1 MAAPQVDLSIEL
13 AGLSLAN
20 PVLVASGT
28 FGYGT
33 EYDELVDV
41 GRLGGICTK
50 AVTLEPR
57 VGNPPPRICETPAG
71 MLNAIGL
78 QNPGV
83 EVFID
88 EKMPALRE
96 FGVPVIVNIAGE
108 SVADYVSLAQRL
120 SDCPD
125 IAALELNLSCPNVKR
140 GGMQFGIDG
149 ELTERVVA
157 AVREVTELPL
167 IAKLS
172 PNVTD
177 IVTIARAAR
186 DGGAD
191 ALALINTLLAV
202 SIDIKRRQPMLAN
215 VTGGLSGPAI
225 RPVAVRMVWEVAQA
239 VDLPI
244 IGMGGITSVGDA
256 LQFIMAGATAVAVGT
271 ANFVEPDVAVRI
283 INDLEDFC
291 QQAGVARVTDL
302 IGAAHSSSDAEGLQ

>member
-1 MAAPQVDLSIEL
+1 MAAPQVDLSVQL
-13 AGLSLAN
+13 AGLTLAN

-33 EYDELVDV
+33 EYGELVDV
-41 GRLGGICTK
+41 GRLGGLCTK

-57 VGNPPPRICETPAG
+57 AGSPPPRICETPAG

-83 EVFID
+83 EVFIS

-96 FGVPVIVNIAGE
+96 FGVPIIVNIAGE
-108 SVADYVSLAQRL
+108 SAAEYVSLARRF
-120 SDCPD
+120 SDCAD

-149 ELTERVVA
+149 ELTKRVVA
-157 AVREVTELPL
+157 AVRKTTELPL

-177 IVTIARAAR
+177 IVSVAQAAC

-191 ALALINTLLAV
+191 ALSLINTLV
-202 SIDIKRRQPMLAN
+202 GMSIDIQQRRPMLAN

-239 VDLPI
+239 VDFPV
-244 IGMGGITSVGDA
+244 IGMGGITSAADA
-256 LQFIMAGATAVAVGT
+256 LEFIMAGATAVAVGT
-271 ANFVEPDVAVRI
+271 ANFVKPDVAVRI
-283 INDLEDFC
+283 IDDLEEFC
-291 QQAGVARVTDL
+291 QQAGVAHVADL
-302 IGAAHSSSDAEGLQ
+302 IGAAHSGSEAEGLQ

>member
-1 MAAPQVDLSIEL
+1 MAVPPADLSVEL

-33 EYDELVDV
+33 EYAELVDV
-41 GRLGGICTK
+41 GHLGGIVTK
-50 AVTLEPR
+50 GITLEPR
-57 VGNPPPRICETPAG
+57 AGNPPPRIRETPAG

-83 EVFID
+83 EAFIR
-88 EKMPALRE
+88 EKLPTLCE

-108 SVADYVSLAQRL
+108 SIDDYVALAERL
-120 SDCPD
+120 SECEG
-125 IAALELNLSCPNVKR
+125 IAALELNLSCPNVKQ
-140 GGMQFGIDG
+140 GGMHFGIDC
-149 ELTERVVA
+149 ELTQTVVA

-167 IAKLS
+167 ITKLS

-177 IVTIARAAR
+177 IAEIGRAAR
-186 DGGAD
+186 DGGSD
-191 ALALINTLLAV
+191 ILSLINTLLGMT
-202 SIDIKRRQPMLAN
+202 IDIQQRRPVLAN

-225 RPVAVRMVWEVAQA
+225 QPVALRMVWELAQA

-244 IGMGGITSVGDA
+244 IGMGGITSAADA

-271 ANFVEPDVAVRI
+271 ANFVDPGVTGRI
-283 INDLEDFC
+283 IKGLEAFC
-291 QQAGVARVTDL
+291 EERGVARIADL
-302 IGAAHSSSDAEGLQ
+302 VGAAHSKESR

>member
-1 MAAPQVDLSIEL
+1 MAAPQVDLSVEL

-33 EYDELVDV
+33 EYADLVNIS
-41 GRLGGICTK
+41 RLGGICTK
-50 AVTLEPR
+50 TVTLEPR
-57 VGNPPPRICETPAG
+57 AGNPPPRICETPAG

-83 EVFID
+83 DVFIS

-96 FGVPVIVNIAGE
+96 LGVPIIVNIAGE
-108 SVADYVSLAQRL
+108 SVADYVSLAERL
-120 SDCPD
+120 SDCAD

-140 GGMQFGIDG
+140 GGMEFGIRS
-149 ELTERVVA
+149 ELTKQVVA
-157 AVREVTELPL
+157 AVREVTKLPL

-172 PNVTD
+172 PNVTN
-177 IVTIARAAR
+177 IVGIGEAAR

-191 ALALINTLLAV
+191 ALSLINTLLAM
-202 SIDIKRRQPMLAN
+202 SIDIDRCRPLLAN

-244 IGMGGITSVGDA
+244 IGMGGITSAADA
-256 LQFIMAGATAVAVGT
+256 LEFIMAGATAVAVGT
-271 ANFVEPDVAVRI
+271 ANFVEPTVAERI
-283 INDLEDFC
+283 INDLESFC
-291 QQAGVARVTDL
+291 QQTGVAHVADL
-302 IGAAHSSSDAEGLQ
+302 IGAAHSSSDAGGLP

>member
-1 MAAPQVDLSIEL
+1 MAAPQADLSVQL
-13 AGLSLAN
+13 AGLILAN
-20 PVLVASGT
+20 PILVASGT

-33 EYDELVDV
+33 EYADLVDV

-50 AVTLEPR
+50 AVTLQPR
-57 VGNPPPRICETPAG
+57 AGNPPPRICETPAG

-83 EVFID
+83 EVFIS

-96 FGVPVIVNIAGE
+96 LGIPIIVNIAGE
-108 SVADYVSLAQRL
+108 SVADYIALAERL
-120 SDCPD
+120 SDCAD

-140 GGMQFGIDG
+140 GGMQFGIDSK
-149 ELTERVVA
+149 LTEQVVA
-157 AVREVTELPL
+157 AVREATELPL

-177 IVTIARAAR
+177 IASIGEAAC

-191 ALALINTLLAV
+191 GLSLINTLLAM
-202 SIDIKRRQPMLAN
+202 SIDIDRRQPMLAN

-225 RPVAVRMVWEVAQA
+225 RPVAVRMVWEMAQA

-244 IGMGGITSVGDA
+244 IGMGGITSAADA

-271 ANFVEPDVAVRI
+271 ANFVEPDVTGRI

-291 QQAGVARVTDL
+291 QQAGVARVADL
-302 IGAAHSSSDAEGLQ
+302 IGVAHSSSDVEELQ

>member
-1 MAAPQVDLSIEL
+1 VAALLVDLSVEL
-13 AGLSLAN
+13 AGLALAN

-33 EYDELVDV
+33 EYADLTDV
-41 GRLGGICTK
+41 SRLGGICTK

-57 VGNPPPRICETPAG
+57 TGNPPPRICETPAG

-83 EVFID
+83 EVFLS

-96 FGVPVIVNIAGE
+96 FGVPIIVNIAGE
-108 SVADYVSLAQRL
+108 SVADYVSLARQL

-125 IAALELNLSCPNVKR
+125 AAALELNLSCPNVKR
-140 GGMQFGIDG
+140 GGMQFGIDS
-149 ELTERVVA
+149 ELTERVVT
-157 AVREVTELPL
+157 AVREATELPL

-177 IVTIARAAR
+177 IVSIAKAAR
-186 DGGAD
+186 DGGAN
-191 ALALINTLLAV
+191 ALSLINTLV
-202 SIDIKRRQPMLAN
+202 GMSIDIDRRQPTLAN

-244 IGMGGITSVGDA
+244 IGMGGITSAADA

-271 ANFVEPDVAVRI
+271 ANFVKPDVAGRI
-283 INDLEDFC
+283 IDDLADFC
-291 QQAGVARVTDL
+291 RQADVARMADL
-302 IGAAHSSSDAEGLQ
+302 IGAAHSSSDVEGSQ

>member
-1 MAAPQVDLSIEL
+1 VAAPQVDLSVEL

-41 GRLGGICTK
+41 SRLGGICTK
-50 AVTLEPR
+50 AVTLQPR
-57 VGNPPPRICETPAG
+57 AGNPPPRICETPAG

-83 EVFID
+83 EVFIR

-96 FGVPVIVNIAGE
+96 FGVPIIVNIAGE
-108 SVADYVSLAQRL
+108 SVADYVGLARRL
-120 SDCPD
+120 SDCAD
-125 IAALELNLSCPNVKR
+125 IAALELNLSCPNVKH
-140 GGMQFGIDG
+140 GGMQFGIDS

-157 AVREVTELPL
+157 AVREATELPL

-177 IVTIARAAR
+177 IVSIAEAAR

-191 ALALINTLLAV
+191 ALSLINTLLAM
-202 SIDIKRRQPMLAN
+202 SIDIDRRQPLLAN

-225 RPVAVRMVWEVAQA
+225 RPVAVRMVWGVTQV

-244 IGMGGITSVGDA
+244 IGMGGITSAADA

-271 ANFVEPDVAVRI
+271 ANFVEPGISGRI
-283 INDLEDFC
+283 IDDLEAFC
-291 QQAGVARVTDL
+291 EQNSVARIADL
-302 IGAAHSSSDAEGLQ
+302 IGAAHSSSYTEGLL

>member
-1 MAAPQVDLSIEL
+1 MAAPQVDLSVEL
-13 AGLSLAN
+13 VGLSLVN

-33 EYDELVDV
+33 EYADLIDV
-41 GRLGGICTK
+41 GRLGGICIK
-50 AVTLEPR
+50 AITLAPR
-57 VGNPPPRICETPAG
+57 AGNPPPRICETPAG

-83 EVFID
+83 EVFIS

-96 FGVPVIVNIAGE
+96 LGVPIIVNIAGE
-108 SVADYVSLAQRL
+108 SVADYVSLAERL
-120 SDCPD
+120 SDCAD

-157 AVREVTELPL
+157 AVREATELPL

-177 IVTIARAAR
+177 IVGIAEAAR

-191 ALALINTLLAV
+191 ALSLINTLLAI
-202 SIDIKRRQPMLAN
+202 SIDIDRREPTLAN

-244 IGMGGITSVGDA
+244 IGMGGITSAADA

-271 ANFVEPDVAVRI
+271 ANFVEPGISGRI
-283 INDLEDFC
+283 IDDLENFC
-291 QQAGVARVTDL
+291 QQAGVARVADL
-302 IGAAHSSSDAEGLQ
+302 IGTAHSSSGAEGLQ

>member
-1 MAAPQVDLSIEL
+1 MAAPQVDLSVEL

-33 EYDELVDV
+33 EYAELVDV

-50 AVTLEPR
+50 AVTLQPR
-57 VGNPPPRICETPAG
+57 AGNPPPRICETPAG

-83 EVFID
+83 EVFIS
-88 EKMPALRE
+88 EKMPALRDL
-96 FGVPVIVNIAGE
+96 GVPIIVNIAGE
-108 SVADYVSLAQRL
+108 SVADYVELAERL
-120 SDCPD
+120 SDCAG

-157 AVREVTELPL
+157 AAREATKLPL
-167 IAKLS
+167 VAKLS

-177 IVTIARAAR
+177 IASIAQAAR
-186 DGGAD
+186 DGGAN
-191 ALALINTLLAV
+191 ALSLINTLV
-202 SIDIKRRQPMLAN
+202 GMSIDIQRRQPMLDN

-244 IGMGGITSVGDA
+244 IGMGGITSAADA

-271 ANFVEPDVAVRI
+271 ANFVEPDVTGRI
-283 INDLEDFC
+283 ITDLEDFC
-291 QQAGVARVTDL
+291 QQAGVARVADL
-302 IGAAHSSSDAEGLQ
+302 IGVAHSSSDAEELQ

>member
-1 MAAPQVDLSIEL
+1 MAALQIDLSVQL
-13 AGLSLAN
+13 AGLTLAN

-33 EYDELVDV
+33 EYGELVDV

-50 AVTLEPR
+50 AVTLQPR
-57 VGNPPPRICETPAG
+57 AGNPPPRICETPAG

-83 EVFID
+83 EVFIS

-96 FGVPVIVNIAGE
+96 MGIPIIVNIAGE

-120 SDCPD
+120 SDCAD

-140 GGMQFGIDG
+140 GGMQFGIDS
-149 ELTERVVA
+149 ELTERVVT
-157 AVREVTELPL
+157 AVREATELPL

-177 IVTIARAAR
+177 IVSIAQAAR

-191 ALALINTLLAV
+191 ALSLINTLV
-202 SIDIKRRQPMLAN
+202 GMSIDIQRRRPVLAN

-239 VDLPI
+239 VNLPI
-244 IGMGGITSVGDA
+244 IGMGGITSAADA

-291 QQAGVARVTDL
+291 QQAAVACVADL
-302 IGAAHSSSDAEGLQ
+302 IGAAHSSSDVEGLQ